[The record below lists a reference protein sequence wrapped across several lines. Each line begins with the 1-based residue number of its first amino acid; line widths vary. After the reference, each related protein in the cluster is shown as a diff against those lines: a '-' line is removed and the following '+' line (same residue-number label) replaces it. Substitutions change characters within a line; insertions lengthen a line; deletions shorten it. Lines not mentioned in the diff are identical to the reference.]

1 MVVRPSKAGK
11 IAVSYCQVLFTSLSV
26 GYIRAMKEMQMKR
39 SFGRTLQSIR
49 GKRGLTQDELAEL
62 VECSPEYISRTERGL
77 SSPSFDMIAKLAS
90 ALMVAPRDLFDF
102 DTTREVN
109 GK

>member
-1 MVVRPSKAGK
+1 M
-11 IAVSYCQVLFTSLSV
+11 SYCQVLFTSLPV
-26 GYIRAMKEMQMKR
+26 GYIPPMKAMQIR
-39 SFGRTLQSIR
+39 SNFGRTLQSIR

-62 VECSPEYISRTERGL
+62 ADCSAEYISRTERGL